1 MISSYHQNSVVDTEV
16 ENSQAL
22 TLSAGKGAHVEEFVT
37 SAGLHDSCIDH
48 LHLMLAMTF
57 KHMISQAKYSLSMH
71 FEYLIPYILK
81 QIETQHP
88 YHKVHA
94 SI

>member
-37 SAGLHDSCIDH
+37 SAGLHDSCIDN

-88 YHKVHA
+88 YHKVRA